1 MIWFSARNILIG
13 TLIAGI
19 MTGCFL
25 GDKDGEIS
33 GIVINSADKGL
44 SGVLISTSPA
54 TSNTYTDGNGEYK
67 LTGISKFQEY
77 IVYASKDGYTT
88 SSASVVLERAG
99 TLSCGVPAARVAD
112 IKLSLSHNGV
122 STISDASYSV
132 SNGFDFSKGTTTDIV
147 ADPNNTDMWYWYN
160 PNATD
165 FKYRLVAETR
175 GGRIKDLGD
184 KGLTTDTIDSASEGG
199 SFQQTVGAAVGHSYI
214 VQTLEGHYAKFRI
227 KSITGTTNSVIT
239 IQWSYQSSGDSR
251 FVQSYSNND
260 RNCHELQSFSEIKRR

>member
-1 MIWFSARNILIG
+1 MRKVITIRNIVMSM
-13 TLIAGI
+13 LIAGM

-88 SSASVVLERAG
+88 GSASVVLERAG
-99 TLSCGVPAARVAD
+99 TLSCSVPTAKVTD
-112 IKLSLSHNGV
+112 IKLGLSHKGV
-122 STISDASYSV
+122 STISDATYST
-132 SNGFDFSKGTTTDIV
+132 SNGFDFSKGTATDIV

-165 FKYRLVAETR
+165 FKYRLVAETS
-175 GGRIKDLGD
+175 GGRIKDSGD
-184 KGLTTDTIDSASEGG
+184 KGLTTDTIDNSSEGG
-199 SFQQTVGAAVGHSYI
+199 SFQQTIGAVVGHSYI
-214 VQTLEGHYAKFRI
+214 VQTLEGNYAKFRI
-227 KSITGTTNSVIT
+227 NSITGTSNSGIT
-239 IQWSYQSSGDSR
+239 IEWSYQSSGDSR
-251 FVQSYSNND
+251 FVQSYD
-260 RNCHELQSFSEIKRR
+260 RNCHELQLLSEIKRR